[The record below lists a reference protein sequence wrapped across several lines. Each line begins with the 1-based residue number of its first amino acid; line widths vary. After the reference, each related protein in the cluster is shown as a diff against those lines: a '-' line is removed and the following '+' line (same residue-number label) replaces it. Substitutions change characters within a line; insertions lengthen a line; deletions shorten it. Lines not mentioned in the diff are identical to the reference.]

1 MSQLIK
7 NLVDVSEYI
16 NDGKKL
22 FEEHVTPTEIKYKIV
37 RGKYVLDS
45 HGIPSQVKNS
55 ISIYISRVVVY

>member
-45 HGIPSQVKNS
+45 HCLLYTSDAADD
-55 ISIYISRVVVY
+55 